1 MIEER
6 FDDFPI
12 DELQDGGPLID
23 QSDIRPQGR
32 HEGCV
37 FETHD
42 TGTGNN
48 DFFRDAA

>member
-1 MIEER
+1 MAALGA
-6 FDDFPI
+6 DVTLVD
-12 DELQDGGPLID
+12 
-23 QSDIRPQGR
+23 
-32 HEGCV
+32 CV